1 MGWVWAIIVGLVLGL
16 IAKAVIPGKQ
26 NLPLVLT
33 VLCGVGGAVFGN
45 ALSSWIGVNETKG
58 FDWTRHLLQLVG
70 AIALV
75 AVGDALW
82 AAFKNRRRPTTRTSL

>member
-1 MGWVWAIIVGLVLGL
+1 MGWLWAVIVGLVLGL

-26 NLPLVLT
+26 NLPLFLT
-33 VLCGVGGAVFGN
+33 VLCGMGGAALGN
-45 ALSSWIGVNETKG
+45 GLAGWIGAGSTKG
-58 FDWTRHLLQLVG
+58 FDWARHILQLAG

-82 AAFKNRRRPTTRTSL
+82 AAYKSRRRPTTPNRV